1 MTGFEK
7 VPPVPE
13 AFAVKEIELS
23 GESYHDSGVPGKPEP
38 VQVQLMVS

>member
-13 AFAVKEIELS
+13 AFAVTKIELS

-38 VQVQLMVS
+38 VQVQFRVS